1 MAFHSNIRVQVSGP
15 HFFRKNGKN
24 DRDPIQIQNQTMS
37 AISEFHSETPIIP
50 VKTKAYQFSI
60 HTHANISM
68 PDPST
73 DQKIPKGQKLQN

>member
-1 MAFHSNIRVQVSGP
+1 
-15 HFFRKNGKN
+15 
-24 DRDPIQIQNQTMS
+24 MS